1 MLIQLDPS
9 VVKRAQRGD
18 EKAFSVIVRTY
29 HLPIFNYVLRSVGD
43 RELAEDLTQEVF
55 LRVWKAL
62 PRYAFRAKLTTWIFQ
77 VAKNVV
83 LDDIRSRKNRLQPVE
98 LVPELSPAAPGA
110 ADRAGRDHPGA
121 LGRDRAAERRP
132 QDRAAA
138 ARCRGHVVQR
148 DRRRARHPS
157 GHGQVADLQRT
168 QRGPGRPRRGA
179 ASRSSR
185 PTIRSPTTA

>member
-9 VVKRAQRGD
+9 VVRRAQRGD
-18 EKAFSVIVRTY
+18 EKAFAEIVRTY
-29 HLPIFNYVLRSVGD
+29 HVPIFNYVLRSIGD

-98 LVPELSPAAPGA
+98 LVPELSPAVPEA
-110 ADRAGRDHPGA
+110 ALAEAGVT
-121 LGRDRAAERRP
+121 LGPPDESVAE
-132 QDRAAA
+132 
-138 ARCRGHVVQR
+138 
-148 DRRRARHPS
+148 
-157 GHGQVADLQRT
+157 
-168 QRGPGRPRRGA
+168 
-179 ASRSSR
+179 
-185 PTIRSPTTA
+185 TA